1 MAATVTYEQ
10 YAPGEV
16 ECCTVTWTSNS
27 AGAATATINGVRG
40 EILGFQTNPSG
51 ASGLAPT
58 DNYDITL
65 TDRDG
70 FDVLGG
76 LGADR
81 DQTNT
86 ERVDTTDLK
95 DAASGGGYVLPAFP
109 RPTVGPLAFAVAG
122 AGAANVGVFRVWY
135 RR

>member
-16 ECCTVTWTSNS
+16 VCCSIAWIADSGGTAS
-27 AGAATATINGVRG
+27 ATINGVRG

-51 ASGLAPT
+51 VSGEAPT
-58 DNYDITL
+58 DNYDVTL

-70 FDVLGG
+70 YDVLGG
-76 LGADR
+76 LGANR

-109 RPTVGPLAFAVAG
+109 RPTTGPLTFAVAN
-122 AGAANVGVFRVWY
+122 AGAATVGVFRIWF